1 MTLLDIIQRIIMKI
15 CGIELK
21 ASDAILVVLETDG
34 EDFYH
39 VNLKA
44 KKISLGDGDAKAD
57 VLSFKEAIDTFLIDS
72 RVEKV
77 FVKKRGKIGRFAG
90 GANTFKMEGLIQLS
104 TVGEVTLIS
113 PQTTAAMQ
121 KKNKIELPTTLNAY
135 QHDAYLTAVTG
146 MHFKG

>member
-1 MTLLDIIQRIIMKI
+1 MKI

-21 ASDAILVVLETDG
+21 ASDAILVVLETD
-34 EDFYH
+34 EERFHH
-39 VNLKA
+39 VNLKE
-44 KKISLGDGDAKAD
+44 KKISLGDGDVNTD
-57 VLSFKEAIDTFLIDS
+57 VLSFKEAIDTFVIDNQI
-72 RVEKV
+72 EKI
-77 FVKKRGKIGRFAG
+77 FIKKRGKIGRFAG

-104 TVGEVTLIS
+104 TVGEVKLIS

-146 MHFKG
+146 MHFKV

>member
-1 MTLLDIIQRIIMKI
+1 MKI

-21 ASDAILVVLETDG
+21 ASDAILVVLEAD
-34 EDFYH
+34 EERFHH
-39 VNLKA
+39 VDLKV
-44 KKISLGDGDAKAD
+44 KKISLGDGDVNAD
-57 VLSFKEAIDTFLIDS
+57 VLSFKEKIDTFVLNNQIG
-72 RVEKV
+72 KI
-77 FVKKRGKIGRFAG
+77 FIKKRGKTGRFAG

-121 KKNKIELPTTLNAY
+121 KKNKIELSTTLNAY

-146 MHFKG
+146 MHFKV

>member
-1 MTLLDIIQRIIMKI
+1 MKI

-21 ASDAILVVLETDG
+21 ASDAILVVLETD
-34 EDFYH
+34 EECFHH
-39 VNLKA
+39 VNLKE
-44 KKISLGDGDAKAD
+44 KKISLGDGDVNTD
-57 VLSFKEAIDTFLIDS
+57 VLSFKEAIDTFVLDNQI
-72 RVEKV
+72 EKI
-77 FVKKRGKIGRFAG
+77 FIKKRGKIGRFAG

-146 MHFKG
+146 MHFKV